1 MMEEKLKIYDK
12 LIENYPRFKR
22 KGKTM
27 FYTSANGYMFSQLNK
42 AGEIRIWFSKEVQDK
57 YMKEFNTTIFK
68 SYRAVMNGYILIT
81 DNMLEDLGKLAN
93 YLNESYNYIMTLE
106 PK

>member
-1 MMEEKLKIYDK
+1 
-12 LIENYPRFKR
+12 
-22 KGKTM
+22 
-27 FYTSANGYMFSQLNK
+27 
-42 AGEIRIWFSKEVQDK
+42 
-57 YMKEFNTTIFK
+57 MKEFNTTIFK